1 MTTLP
6 FRLIGF
12 ACWLLSP
19 KGTRQPFWAH
29 DLTKIGRAFYAAAVK
44 EMQDQATR
52 DKLNKPSKRK
62 RVA

>member
-1 MTTLP
+1 MTALA

-19 KGTRQPFWAH
+19 KATRQPFWAH
-29 DLTKIGRAFYAAAVK
+29 DLTAIGRTFYVLAAK
-44 EMQDQATR
+44 EMQEQATR
-52 DKLNKPSKRK
+52 EKLNKPSKRR

>member
-1 MTTLP
+1 MTTVP

-19 KGTRQPFWAH
+19 KPRQPFWAH
-29 DLTKIGRAFYAAAVK
+29 DLTKIGRVFYAAAVK
-44 EMQDQATR
+44 ALQEQAARAKTDR
-52 DKLNKPSKRK
+52 PHKRK